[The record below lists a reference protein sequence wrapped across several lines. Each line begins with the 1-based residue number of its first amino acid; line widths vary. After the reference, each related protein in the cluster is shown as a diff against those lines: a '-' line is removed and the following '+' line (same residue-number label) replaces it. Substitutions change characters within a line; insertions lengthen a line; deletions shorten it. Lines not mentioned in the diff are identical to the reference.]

1 MALTAPSGPSDYSV
15 VHVAVRTIAAVVT
28 VSLSVY
34 AMSAS
39 PALVNQS
46 EPPSPTTK
54 ALKQGVAWVYL
65 SLIIQ
70 ALSKGVVVV
79 ALTRLLDP
87 SDFGLLG
94 IALIFT
100 SLAERFGSVGVGPSV
115 VQVEGLSRDDRRTA
129 EVLSVLSGVVVTGV
143 LWVLAPFIAA
153 FFRQPQVELILQ
165 VMALGFVLDGFG
177 VVPESI
183 LQRQLLF
190 RVLMVIEN
198 VAYVCGQLLVATCL
212 AWSGY
217 GVWALVVGN
226 LSFRLIKLCG
236 VVLYAP
242 VGPGGGVFSFTSA
255 KALIDRGIGFSL
267 GRILNFF
274 SLQGDNFVVGRVLG
288 ADALG
293 MYTRAY
299 QLMSLPAMYVGQVFD
314 RVLFPAVAREQGNA
328 VRVRQ
333 SLLGSLELVAFI
345 SLPTAVVMFICA
357 EEVIV
362 TLFGKRWLHI
372 VPVVSV
378 LSLGVFFRTAYKC
391 ADTLV
396 KSLGAVYRH
405 AFRQALYTTLV
416 VVGSL
421 IGAQLL
427 GLTGV
432 AWAVVLAVAVHYGVI
447 TQLAV
452 QMTGVRWI
460 EIAKAHLPAAWV
472 SLWVA
477 VSLSVLRGVP
487 QFYTIESSLSRL
499 CLELTISC
507 LGALAAYRLGWPLTQ
522 GAVVPEMAK
531 RLEASMIRLVGRA
544 ARIGSKASR

>member
-1 MALTAPSGPSDYSV
+1 MLHPDRAYRAGEVPLVESAICFQFLKKYLSMTAQPAPSIDV
-15 VHVAVRTIAAVVT
+15 NAR
-28 VSLSVY
+28 VS
-34 AMSAS
+34 
-39 PALVNQS
+39 
-46 EPPSPTTK
+46 TTK
-54 ALKQGVAWVYL
+54 ALRQGVTWVYL
-65 SLIIQ
+65 SLFIQ

-79 ALTRLLDP
+79 ALTRLLSP

-115 VQVEGLSRDDRRTA
+115 VQISKLSVDDRRTA
-129 EVLSVLSGVVVTGV
+129 QVLSVFSGLGVAVT
-143 LWVLAPFIAA
+143 LWLLAPWIAV
-153 FFRQPQVELILQ
+153 FFRQPPVESVLQ

-183 LQRQLLF
+183 LQRHLLF
-190 RVLMVIEN
+190 RTLMLIEN
-198 VAYVCGQLLVATCL
+198 VAYVGGQLLIATCL
-212 AWSGY
+212 AWGGY
-217 GVWALVVGN
+217 GVWALVAGN

-236 VVLYAP
+236 VVVYAP
-242 VGPGGGVFSFTSA
+242 LGPGGGVFSLASA
-255 KALIDRGIGFSL
+255 RALIDRGLGFSL

-314 RVLFPAVAREQGNA
+314 RVLFPALAREQENA
-328 VRVRQ
+328 SRVRRA
-333 SLLGSLELVAFI
+333 LLASLEVVAFV

-357 EEVIV
+357 GEIIG
-362 TLFGKRWLHI
+362 TLFGERWMHL
-372 VPVVSV
+372 VPVLSV

-405 AFRQALYTTLV
+405 AFRQALYTSLV
-416 VVGSL
+416 VIGSL
-421 IGAQLL
+421 IGAQQW

-447 TQLAV
+447 TELAV
-452 QMTGVRWI
+452 KMTGVRWS
-460 EIAKAHLPAAWV
+460 EVARAHLPGVAI
-472 SLWVA
+472 SLWIAGTLMLVRATSWFQSITSSPVRLAILLTLSA
-477 VSLSVLRGVP
+477 VVGV
-487 QFYTIESSLSRL
+487 
-499 CLELTISC
+499 
-507 LGALAAYRLGWPLTQ
+507 AAYRCRVLGAQ
-522 GAVVPEMAK
+522 GAVLPDIVK
-531 RLEASMIRLVGRA
+531 RLEGSIAALVKRA
-544 ARIGSKASR
+544 FRRGESALR